1 MANPTLTVI
10 AAAGLTAGEVIRS
23 RREAILKTQTMG
35 YQKLG
40 TIDNVSGSAGAD
52 ESQLT
57 HSRYD
62 VLYDPTGNIIYAVA
76 IS

>member
-10 AAAGLTAGEVIRS
+10 AAAGLTASEVLRNQ
-23 RREAILKTQTMG
+23 REAIFKTQTMG

-40 TIDNVSGSAGAD
+40 TIDNVTGSAGAD
-52 ESQLT
+52 ESRLS

>member
-10 AAAGLTAGEVIRS
+10 SAAGLTAGEVIRS
-23 RREAILKTQTMG
+23 QREATLKTQTMG

-52 ESQLT
+52 ESRLT

-62 VLYDPTGNIIYAVA
+62 LLYDPTSNTIFAIA

>member
-10 AAAGLTAGEVIRS
+10 AAAGLTAQGVRDS
-23 RREAILKTQTMG
+23 LREGSLKGQTMG
-35 YQKLG
+35 FQKLG

-52 ESQLT
+52 ESKLS

-62 VLYDPTGNIIYAVA
+62 LLYDPTGNVIYAIAV
-76 IS
+76 S

>member
-10 AAAGLTAGEVIRS
+10 AAAGLTAAGVRDS
-23 RREAILKTQTMG
+23 LRESSLKTQTQG

-52 ESQLT
+52 ESKLS
-57 HSRYD
+57 HSRFD
-62 VLYDPTGNIIYAVA
+62 LMYDPTSNTIFA
-76 IS
+76 IAIA

>member
-23 RREAILKTQTMG
+23 QREAIFKTQTMG

-40 TIDNVSGSAGAD
+40 TIDNVTGTAGAD
-52 ESQLT
+52 ESKLT

-62 VLYDPTGNIIYAVA
+62 LFYDPTGNIIYAVA